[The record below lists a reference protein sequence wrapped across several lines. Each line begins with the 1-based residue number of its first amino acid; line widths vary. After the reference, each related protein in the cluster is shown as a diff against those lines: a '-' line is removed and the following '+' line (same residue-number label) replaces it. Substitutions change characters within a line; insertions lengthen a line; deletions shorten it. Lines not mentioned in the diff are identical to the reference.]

1 MECVGC
7 ICTHAVVEVVWCVV
21 CGACGVC
28 GVWRMVWRMVRG
40 GTRVLILVFSF
51 LLYTWHTNDLDYRL

>member
-1 MECVGC
+1 MRWLYLHPCSGGG
-7 ICTHAVVEVVWCVV
+7 CVV